1 MAQIDRR
8 LALLAVGLAGLV
20 LAAIAVTIGAGGG
33 LMADDLPP
41 RTAQLFGGA
50 PRAVQVAAAEIERGG
65 VPTPDQLAAIED
77 LDARYGDDIT
87 LFWHALATGNVPAV
101 EALVKAG
108 ASMYQRAKTDK
119 GFYFYEIMAQPGGE
133 VIGPEGIQDLVRIYL
148 ENGGDPNAT
157 WTYPS
162 GNETFRLTTTFVTY
176 GNLDGIEALL
186 MAGADPW
193 AEKLVDGKPQGNLM
207 TSLALNATEPEA
219 LELLDRL
226 IDAGWFD
233 NPTQKQLSDFMRAL
247 SFYSQRGD
255 ETSLAIKDI
264 AMRVLKRNPDYKETA
279 PNRVGTHAIF
289 IDHYED
295 EGFGE
300 IPWDRILSDEIK

>member
-1 MAQIDRR
+1 MNRR
-8 LALLAVGLAGLV
+8 FAFLAVGVAGLA
-20 LAAIAVTIGAGGG
+20 LAAAAAGMWPGGG
-33 LMADDLPP
+33 LLANELPP
-41 RTAQLFGGA
+41 RTAQLFSRA
-50 PRAVQVAAAEIERGG
+50 PWAVQDAAAEIERGS

-87 LFWHALATGNVPAV
+87 LFWHALASGNVPAV

-108 ASMYQRAKTDK
+108 ASMYQRAKTDH
-119 GFYFYEIMAQPGGE
+119 GVYFYEIMARPGGAL
-133 VIGPEGIQDLVRIYL
+133 IGPEGIQELVRIYL

-157 WTYPS
+157 WSYPG
-162 GNETFRLTTTFVTY
+162 GNETFRLATTFVTY
-176 GNLDGIEALL
+176 GNFDGIEALL

-193 AEKLVDGKPQGNLM
+193 AEKLVDGEPQGNLM
-207 TSLALNATEPEA
+207 TSLALNATEPKA
-219 LELLDRL
+219 LELLDHL

-264 AMRVLKRNPDYKETA
+264 AMRVLKRNPNYKETA

-295 EGFGE
+295 EGFAE